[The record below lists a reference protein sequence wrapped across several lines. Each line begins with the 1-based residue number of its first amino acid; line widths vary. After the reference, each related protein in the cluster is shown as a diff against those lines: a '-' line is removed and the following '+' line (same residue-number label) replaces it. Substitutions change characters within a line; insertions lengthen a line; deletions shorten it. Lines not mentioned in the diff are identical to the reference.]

1 MFKNVKNA
9 WSDWFKGTTITPIK
23 TTLKHPVC
31 SIIWV
36 MICLLPSLI
45 YFGVYYGSKEWTLNE
60 YDKYVEQKKKQNSY
74 RSYDNE

>member
-9 WSDWFKGTTITPIK
+9 WSDWFKGTTITPVK

-36 MICLLPSLI
+36 MIGSLPFLI
-45 YFGVYYGSKEWTLNE
+45 YCVVALSNDRKLIKEMHKPT
-60 YDKYVEQKKKQNSY
+60 KQTKNRNSY
-74 RSYDNE
+74 RSYDDE